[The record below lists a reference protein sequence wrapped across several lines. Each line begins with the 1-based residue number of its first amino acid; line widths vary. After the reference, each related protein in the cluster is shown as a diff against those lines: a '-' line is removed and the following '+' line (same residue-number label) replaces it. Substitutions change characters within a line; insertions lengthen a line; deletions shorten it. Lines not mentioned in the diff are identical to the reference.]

1 MFKLS
6 TMYIPK
12 LWFWKGLVEDAGSV
26 REKEPCFGKGVSQLL
41 HLCDEYGSLSKACE
55 VMGMSHSKAWKIL
68 KRAEED
74 LDMKLLE
81 RVSGGSNGGGSVLS
95 EEGKT
100 LLKKYDEFQKRMK
113 DFAEET
119 FQQLFYEER

>member
-1 MFKLS
+1 
-6 TMYIPK
+6 
-12 LWFWKGLVEDAGSV
+12 
-26 REKEPCFGKGVSQLL
+26 
-41 HLCDEYGSLSKACE
+41 
-55 VMGMSHSKAWKIL
+55 MSHSKAWKIL

-100 LLKKYDEFQKRMK
+100 LLKKYDEFQKRIK

-119 FQQLFYEER
+119 FQELFNEER

>member
-1 MFKLS
+1 MTYHNPEKFD
-6 TMYIPK
+6 
-12 LWFWKGLVEDAGSV
+12 FRV
-26 REKEPCFGKGVSQLL
+26 RLFNEEPCFGKGVSQLL

-81 RVSGGSNGGGSVLS
+81 
-95 EEGKT
+95 
-100 LLKKYDEFQKRMK
+100 FQKRMK

-119 FQQLFYEER
+119 FQELFNEER

>member
-1 MFKLS
+1 MTYHNPEKFD
-6 TMYIPK
+6 
-12 LWFWKGLVEDAGSV
+12 FRV
-26 REKEPCFGKGVSQLL
+26 RLFNEEPCFGKGVSQLL

-55 VMGMSHSKAWKIL
+55 VMGMSHPKAWKIL

-119 FQQLFYEER
+119 FQELFNEER

>member
-1 MFKLS
+1 MTYHTTEKFDFK
-6 TMYIPK
+6 
-12 LWFWKGLVEDAGSV
+12 V
-26 REKEPCFGKGVSQLL
+26 RLFNEEPCFGRGVSQLR
-41 HLCDEYGSLSKACE
+41 HLCDKYGSLSKACE

-81 RVSGGSNGGGSVLS
+81 RASWGRKGGGSDIS

-100 LLKKYDEFQKRMK
+100 LLKKYDEFQKRIK
-113 DFAEET
+113 DFADET
-119 FQQLFYEER
+119 FQQLFNEER

>member
-1 MFKLS
+1 MTYHNPEKFDVRVRL
-6 TMYIPK
+6 
-12 LWFWKGLVEDAGSV
+12 FNED
-26 REKEPCFGKGVSQLL
+26 PCFGKGVSQLL
-41 HLCDEYGSLSKACE
+41 HLCDKYGSLSKACE

-81 RVSGGSNGGGSVLS
+81 RVSGGSNG
-95 EEGKT
+95 
-100 LLKKYDEFQKRMK
+100 EFQKRMK

-119 FQQLFYEER
+119 FQELFNEER

>member
-1 MFKLS
+1 MTYHNPEKFD
-6 TMYIPK
+6 
-12 LWFWKGLVEDAGSV
+12 FRV
-26 REKEPCFGKGVSQLL
+26 RLFNEEPCFGKGVSQLL
-41 HLCDEYGSLSKACE
+41 HLCDEYGSLSKSCE

-119 FQQLFYEER
+119 FQELFNEER

>member
-1 MFKLS
+1 MTYHNPEKFD
-6 TMYIPK
+6 
-12 LWFWKGLVEDAGSV
+12 FRV
-26 REKEPCFGKGVSQLL
+26 RLFNEEPCFGKGVSQLL

-55 VMGMSHSKAWKIL
+55 VM
-68 KRAEED
+68 E
-74 LDMKLLE
+74 LLE

-119 FQQLFYEER
+119 FQELFNEER

>member
-1 MFKLS
+1 MTYHNPEKFD
-6 TMYIPK
+6 
-12 LWFWKGLVEDAGSV
+12 FRV
-26 REKEPCFGKGVSQLL
+26 RLFNEEPCFGKGVSQLL
-41 HLCDEYGSLSKACE
+41 HLCDESGSLSKACE

-100 LLKKYDEFQKRMK
+100 LLKKYDEFQKRIK

-119 FQQLFYEER
+119 FQELFNEER

>member
-1 MFKLS
+1 
-6 TMYIPK
+6 
-12 LWFWKGLVEDAGSV
+12 
-26 REKEPCFGKGVSQLL
+26 
-41 HLCDEYGSLSKACE
+41 
-55 VMGMSHSKAWKIL
+55 
-68 KRAEED
+68 
-74 LDMKLLE
+74 MKLLE

>member
-1 MFKLS
+1 MTYHNPEKFD
-6 TMYIPK
+6 
-12 LWFWKGLVEDAGSV
+12 FRV
-26 REKEPCFGKGVSQLL
+26 RLFNEEPCFGKGVSQLL

-68 KRAEED
+68 
-74 LDMKLLE
+74 
-81 RVSGGSNGGGSVLS
+81 S

-119 FQQLFYEER
+119 FQELFNEER